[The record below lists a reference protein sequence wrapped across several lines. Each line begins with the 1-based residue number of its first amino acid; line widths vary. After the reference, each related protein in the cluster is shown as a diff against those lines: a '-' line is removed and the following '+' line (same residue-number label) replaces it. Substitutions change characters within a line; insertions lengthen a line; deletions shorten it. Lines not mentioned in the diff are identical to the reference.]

1 MERRLPSTA
10 TSAKHNDSATGLH
23 QIEVLLECGWE
34 VMKMTTVTVTLQD
47 DVYRRA
53 SQFAQL
59 ANLNVNEVLSDAIEM
74 SLPPPGSW
82 TTAVKPVSD
91 LSDKEVL
98 KLTELQMTP
107 AQDRR
112 LSRLLNRQ
120 QAGKLKADNRAELI
134 SLMQV
139 YQDGLLRKAQAL
151 AEAVR
156 RGLRE
161 PLTP

>member
-1 MERRLPSTA
+1 M
-10 TSAKHNDSATGLH
+10 N
-23 QIEVLLECGWE
+23 
-34 VMKMTTVTVTLQD
+34 MKTVTLTLQD

-53 SQFAQL
+53 AKFAQL
-59 ANLNVNEVLSDAIEM
+59 ANLKVNDVLSDVIEL
-74 SLPPPGSW
+74 SLLPPNPQPSV
-82 TTAVKPVSD
+82 VKPVSE

-98 KLTELQMTP
+98 KLTELQMAP

-120 QAGKLKADNRAELI
+120 QAGKLMAEERAELLT
-134 SLMQV
+134 LMQV

>member
-1 MERRLPSTA
+1 
-10 TSAKHNDSATGLH
+10 
-23 QIEVLLECGWE
+23 
-34 VMKMTTVTVTLQD
+34 MKTVTLTLQD

-53 SQFAQL
+53 AQFAQL
-59 ANLNVNEVLSDAIEM
+59 ANLKVNDVLSDVIEL
-74 SLPPPGSW
+74 SLLPPNPQPS
-82 TTAVKPVSD
+82 AVKPVSE

-98 KLTELQMTP
+98 KLTKLQMPP

-112 LSRLLNRQ
+112 LSRLLDRQ
-120 QAGKLKADNRAELI
+120 QAGKLKAEERVELLT
-134 SLMQV
+134 LMQV

>member
-1 MERRLPSTA
+1 
-10 TSAKHNDSATGLH
+10 
-23 QIEVLLECGWE
+23 
-34 VMKMTTVTVTLQD
+34 MKTVTLTLQD

-53 SQFAQL
+53 ALFAQL
-59 ANLNVNEVLSDAIEM
+59 ANLKINDVLSDVIEL
-74 SLPPPGSW
+74 SLLPPNPQPS
-82 TTAVKPVSD
+82 AVKPVSE

-98 KLTELQMTP
+98 KLTKLQMPP

-112 LSRLLNRQ
+112 LSRLLDRQ
-120 QAGKLKADNRAELI
+120 QAGKLKAEERAELLT
-134 SLMQV
+134 LMQV

>member
-1 MERRLPSTA
+1 MR
-10 TSAKHNDSATGLH
+10 
-23 QIEVLLECGWE
+23 
-34 VMKMTTVTVTLQD
+34 MKTVTLTLRD

-53 SQFAQL
+53 VQFAQM
-59 ANLNVNEVLSDAIEM
+59 ANLRVNDVLSDVIEL
-74 SLPPPGSW
+74 SLLPPNPQPS
-82 TTAVKPVSD
+82 AVKPVSE

-98 KLTELQMTP
+98 KLTELQMPP

-112 LSRLLNRQ
+112 LSRLLDRQ
-120 QAGKLKADNRAELI
+120 QAGKLKAEERVELLT
-134 SLMQV
+134 LMQV

>member
-1 MERRLPSTA
+1 
-10 TSAKHNDSATGLH
+10 
-23 QIEVLLECGWE
+23 
-34 VMKMTTVTVTLQD
+34 MKTITLTLQD

-53 SQFAQL
+53 AQFAQL
-59 ANLNVNEVLSDAIEM
+59 ANLKVNDVLSDVIEL
-74 SLPPPGSW
+74 SLLPPNPQPS
-82 TTAVKPVSD
+82 AVKPVSE

-98 KLTELQMTP
+98 KLTELQMAP

-112 LSRLLNRQ
+112 LSRLLDRQ
-120 QAGKLKADNRAELI
+120 QAGKLKAEEGVELLT
-134 SLMQV
+134 LMQV

-156 RGLRE
+156 RGLLE

>member
-1 MERRLPSTA
+1 MEMS
-10 TSAKHNDSATGLH
+10 
-23 QIEVLLECGWE
+23 
-34 VMKMTTVTVTLQD
+34 TTVTVTLQD

-53 SQFAQL
+53 AQFAQM
-59 ANLNVNEVLSDAIEM
+59 ANLKVNEVLSDAIEL
-74 SLPPPGSW
+74 SLLPPNPKSS
-82 TTAVKPVSD
+82 AVKTVSE

-98 KLTELQMTP
+98 KLAELQMPP

-112 LSRLLNRQ
+112 LSRLLSRQ
-120 QAGKLKADNRAELI
+120 QAGTLKAEERAELMT
-134 SLMQV
+134 LMQV
-139 YQDGLLRKAQAL
+139 YQNGLLRKAQAL

>member
-1 MERRLPSTA
+1 
-10 TSAKHNDSATGLH
+10 
-23 QIEVLLECGWE
+23 
-34 VMKMTTVTVTLQD
+34 MKTVTLTLRD

-53 SQFAQL
+53 VQFAQM
-59 ANLNVNEVLSDAIEM
+59 ANLRVNDVLSDVIEL
-74 SLPPPGSW
+74 SLLPPNPQPS
-82 TTAVKPVSD
+82 AVKPVSE

-98 KLTELQMTP
+98 KLTELQMPP

-112 LSRLLNRQ
+112 LSRLLDRQ
-120 QAGKLKADNRAELI
+120 QAGKLKAEERVELLT
-134 SLMQV
+134 LMQV

>member
-1 MERRLPSTA
+1 
-10 TSAKHNDSATGLH
+10 
-23 QIEVLLECGWE
+23 
-34 VMKMTTVTVTLQD
+34 MKMKTVTLTLQD

-53 SQFAQL
+53 AQFAQL
-59 ANLNVNEVLSDAIEM
+59 ANLKVNDVLSDVIEL
-74 SLPPPGSW
+74 SLLPPNPQPS
-82 TTAVKPVSD
+82 AVKPVSE

-98 KLTELQMTP
+98 KLTELQMAP

-112 LSRLLNRQ
+112 LSRLLDRQ
-120 QAGKLKADNRAELI
+120 QAGKLKAEERVELLT
-134 SLMQV
+134 LMQV

-156 RGLRE
+156 RGLRK